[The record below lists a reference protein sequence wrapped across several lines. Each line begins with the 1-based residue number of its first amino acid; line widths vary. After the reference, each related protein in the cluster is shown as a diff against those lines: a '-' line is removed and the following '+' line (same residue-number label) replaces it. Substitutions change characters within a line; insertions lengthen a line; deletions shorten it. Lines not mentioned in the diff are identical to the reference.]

1 MYRGR
6 VRATAALGA
15 SRHQLLR
22 TATAGGFNLVLG
34 GGSKLE
40 CLGASDRSRGAIRRA
55 VVPARGAAGLRPLH
69 PRVAERRLQPR
80 QRLSVR
86 PILHR
91 RHVAPLVPAELSRRQ
106 QIQNPVREVVGGA
119 CLQIAPSIC
128 QVDYVVF
135 GNETQNEMVGFRLL
149 RNEVLNPGGVY
160 YIGDFTA
167 DSTWNFMAGII
178 KWIIKGRSNQYA
190 KTTAEM
196 KRVYPGFAS
205 VATED
210 RVPR

>member
-1 MYRGR
+1 M
-6 VRATAALGA
+6 RAIRAAARSAALLCLLAALPGCA
-15 SRHQLLR
+15 HSIRVLPSDAYSRDSAYLYGRFYIDGMSPLWYQLSCHDGNKYKIQYAR
-22 TATAGGFNLVLG
+22 SSAVLVF
-34 GGSKLE
+34 K
-40 CLGASDRSRGAIRRA
+40 
-55 VVPARGAAGLRPLH
+55 
-69 PRVAERRLQPR
+69 
-80 QRLSVR
+80 
-86 PILHR
+86 
-91 RHVAPLVPAELSRRQ
+91 
-106 QIQNPVREVVGGA
+106 
-119 CLQIAPSIC
+119 IAPSIC

-149 RNEVLNPGGVY
+149 RNEVLDPGGVY

-167 DSTWNFMAGII
+167 DSTWNLMAGIVR
-178 KWIIKGRSNQYA
+178 WIIKGRSNQYA